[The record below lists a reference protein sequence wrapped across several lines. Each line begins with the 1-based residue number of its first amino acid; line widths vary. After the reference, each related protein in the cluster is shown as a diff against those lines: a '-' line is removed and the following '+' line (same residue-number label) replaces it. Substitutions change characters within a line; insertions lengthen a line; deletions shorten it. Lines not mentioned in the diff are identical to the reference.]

1 MNYWIILIRI
11 SLVSTGKHSFKV
23 SVSAYQVAF
32 DYCFY
37 WFHNLV
43 KPAFHLPALLYRNR
57 SWRFAQNAKMKFS
70 NFFLFWKL
78 LFQGTACLVN
88 FNIFRLL
95 FQPNFFQTDGFFST
109 RKNEKW
115 LTQRRSWH
123 RGLVRPPS
131 ALNSTFWCTHPTQW
145 ERSTSKSSKSTIE
158 TRLKIHFY
166 PKSPASRDSTGRPKT
181 SNGNVSDSFLVSLRS
196 ALFSETLILLASDKD
211 EPDKIS
217 GVATWFRDNFLIL
230 RRAHNNYEFWNFLR
244 FLRQHEPVPTRT
256 FFIDV
261 LF

>member
-1 MNYWIILIRI
+1 MNYWIILIRN

-95 FQPNFFQTDGFFST
+95 FQPNFLSDRWLFFNSKEREVADTASIMTPWLSPTSKCIKFDFLMYSSDSMGTLNVKVVEINDRNAIENSLLSEITGKQGLNWKTKDLKWERKWLFFSFAS
-109 RKNEKW
+109 
-115 LTQRRSWH
+115 L
-123 RGLVRPPS
+123 S
-131 ALNSTFWCTHPTQW
+131 AFFGNTHPAG
-145 ERSTSKSSKSTIE
+145 K
-158 TRLKIHFY
+158 
-166 PKSPASRDSTGRPKT
+166 
-181 SNGNVSDSFLVSLRS
+181 
-196 ALFSETLILLASDKD
+196 
-211 EPDKIS
+211 
-217 GVATWFRDNFLIL
+217 
-230 RRAHNNYEFWNFLR
+230 
-244 FLRQHEPVPTRT
+244 RQRWAR
-256 FFIDV
+256 
-261 LF
+261 